1 MTSGGPRIRTAT
13 APAPPGRLWVAL
25 ASLLLVVSI
34 GSWMYLVVALGIEGS
49 TCFDVKHLP
58 ETRHLCDAEKRRV
71 ADAWRL
77 VILVAS
83 VSAALMAVLGLFEG
97 LQRRRFAS
105 GRRQPLRVLV
115 AVSPAAMLGYLLGHV
130 LGRLL
135 PELSRRPPW
144 AGKKKPQATGAP
156 AGSGTPGSGDA
167 TAA

>member
-1 MTSGGPRIRTAT
+1 MNSGGFPRISAAQ
-13 APAPPGRLWVAL
+13 APAGRLWVAL

-34 GSWMYLVVALGIEGS
+34 GSWLYLVIALGIEGS

-58 ETRHLCDAEKRRV
+58 ETQRLCDAEKRRV
-71 ADAWRL
+71 AGAWRL

-83 VSAALMAVLGLFEG
+83 VSAALMALVGLFEG
-97 LQRRRFAS
+97 MQRRRFAS

-144 AGKKKPQATGAP
+144 SGRGKPQATGAP
-156 AGSGTPGSGDA
+156 AGSGGAGSGG
-167 TAA
+167 AAAA